1 MPTNH
6 RPHRPQN
13 LAVQGTPCRQWGTK
27 DRSLRRD
34 THGQRLFIRT
44 LQIGGQQERLRDDRD
59 RRAACLCGACFGAL
73 YNGLGPCRLDA
84 VANMRAEV
92 EISLLQD
99 FPLAQALGA
108 LLVSADDWEIIMHCR
123 SVPLTYGVLM
133 TRVLHNG
140 RKFKQATLKTPSLDK
155 CASRKSTRRSTS
167 GSLNARG
174 SACELVRAPFLYR
187 FPLFHPCFVSQKA
200 YAPGFRSIPRPA
212 KQGRRAPAHDQRRG
226 AHHSQTAEL
235 CFFDI

>member
-1 MPTNH
+1 MGHQRPKPTQGHTWAAPLHSHPSNRRTTRKASRRSRSTCSMP
-6 RPHRPQN
+6 
-13 LAVQGTPCRQWGTK
+13 
-27 DRSLRRD
+27 
-34 THGQRLFIRT
+34 
-44 LQIGGQQERLRDDRD
+44 
-59 RRAACLCGACFGAL
+59 RAGHCGACFGAL

-212 KQGRRAPAHDQRRG
+212 KQGRRAPAHNQRCG